1 MKRSTFV
8 RATVYTSDGAQSEVL
23 IGLCDR
29 MAAKA
34 RFKKTA
40 EELEETDP
48 ARAEEWMAYTAYKA
62 SMREGGVKHSFE
74 KWLETY
80 LGVEFDDGVED
91 LGTTPA

>member
-40 EELEETDP
+40 EELQETD
-48 ARAEEWMAYTAYKA
+48 AALAEEWMAYTAYKA
-62 SMREGGVKHSFE
+62 SMRQSGSKQSFE

-91 LGTTPA
+91 PGTTPA